1 MIAVNIEQFENL
13 VDRFGEVP
21 TGWPDDVRA
30 EALTFLDRSPDARK
44 VVAEATALRAMF
56 EGDVGHKAPAGLSD
70 RIFAAAAASDGWSPP
85 SARKEL
91 FPAAH
96 IPHPA
101 VIATS
106 WQPRYLVMATCF
118 VAGLGLGLGLKYAPI
133 AGDGHI
139 DFATL
144 FAVVGS

>member
-1 MIAVNIEQFENL
+1 MNIEQFENL

-21 TGWPDDVRA
+21 TGWPDDIRA
-30 EALTFLDRSPDARK
+30 EALTFLDQSADARR
-44 VVAEATALRAMF
+44 VVAEAAALRDMF
-56 EGDVGHKAPAGLSD
+56 RNDVPTKAPAGLSD
-70 RIFAAAAASDGWSPP
+70 RIFAAAAADEGWQPP

-91 FPAAH
+91 FPAPR

-101 VIATS
+101 VITRS
-106 WQPRYLVMATCF
+106 WQPSYLVMATCF
-118 VAGLGLGLGLKYAPI
+118 VVGLGLGLGLKYAPFG
-133 AGDGHI
+133 GDGHI